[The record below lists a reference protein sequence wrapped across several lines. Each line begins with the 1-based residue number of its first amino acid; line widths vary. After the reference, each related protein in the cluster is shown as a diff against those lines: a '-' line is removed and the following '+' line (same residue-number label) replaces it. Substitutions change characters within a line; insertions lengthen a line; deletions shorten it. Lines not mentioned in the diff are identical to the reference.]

1 MTEKESNEYKEPS
14 GPSDGHFLF
23 SDRQLEVA
31 KWRWAFIRLDR
42 NYQKDFRQ
50 WHGTSRDVVFAARW
64 WLRELI
70 DPKLTFD
77 DICKE
82 YEAPKYADVSESKKE
97 SWVLEQGGGG
107 GGQSHCQRQ

>member
-97 SWVLEQGGGG
+97 YWVIEKLGGG